1 MNMLSDMTKEHCAD
15 MIKGLKI
22 IPDYLGKPNVATE
35 VLKIK
40 SEAQGSRPREAGVKE
55 DVLPVLKKQK
65 GALSQRI

>member
-22 IPDYLGKPNVATE
+22 IPDYLGKPNIATE

-40 SEAQGSRPREAGVKE
+40 SEPQGSHPKEAGVKE
-55 DVLPVLKKQK
+55 DVLLVLKMQE
-65 GALSQRI
+65 GALCQRI